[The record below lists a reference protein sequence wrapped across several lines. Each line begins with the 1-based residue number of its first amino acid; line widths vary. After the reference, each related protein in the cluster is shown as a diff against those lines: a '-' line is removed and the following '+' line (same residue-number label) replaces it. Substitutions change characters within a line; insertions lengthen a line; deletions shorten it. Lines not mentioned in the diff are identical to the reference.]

1 MCFLNDRWKSHH
13 NPRNL
18 VDSSTGRSV
27 LPIHTVGNLWALER
41 CAVKCTTLNLW
52 AANLK
57 PFLVAHSCM
66 AFTACCKCL
75 SMVSRERPRKQM
87 ARSSTKRAL
96 KMSLAIKEGSSLI
109 FTARTP
115 TNWDTFLWVE
125 FVRECGPN
133 FDSESAVPEIFW
145 HQNRQSAPEANL
157 VKVSD
162 DPILPGCLIG
172 LFQIKEKTNCL
183 LPLCKGI
190 PEISFK
196 THKVVDNVTMFPG
209 ATLASV

>member
-1 MCFLNDRWKSHH
+1 MSLYG
-13 NPRNL
+13 
-18 VDSSTGRSV
+18 VQG
-27 LPIHTVGNLWALER
+27 A
-41 CAVKCTTLNLW
+41 
-52 AANLK
+52 
-57 PFLVAHSCM
+57 
-66 AFTACCKCL
+66 
-75 SMVSRERPRKQM
+75 
-87 ARSSTKRAL
+87 STKTDGQV
-96 KMSLAIKEGSSLI
+96 INKESSEDVPGYKRGKLVNLHGQD
-109 FTARTP
+109 T